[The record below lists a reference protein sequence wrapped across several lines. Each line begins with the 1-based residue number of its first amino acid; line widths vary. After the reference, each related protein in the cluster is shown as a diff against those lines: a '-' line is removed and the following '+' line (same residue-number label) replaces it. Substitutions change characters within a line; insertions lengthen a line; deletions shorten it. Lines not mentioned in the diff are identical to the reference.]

1 MSNSLLIQNVDLDEV
16 CAEIT
21 ARVVKAIEPMLSD
34 SLKRPKSRDEMAEW
48 LGIGVATLDRM
59 TREGKTPSFLLNRR
73 RVYIPELTIE
83 ALTRNKGEKLS

>member
-1 MSNSLLIQNVDLDEV
+1 MSNSILIQNVDLDEV

-21 ARVVKAIEPMLSD
+21 SHVVKAIEPMLSD
-34 SLKRPKSRDEMAEW
+34 SLKRPKSRDEMADW

-59 TREGKTPSFLLNRR
+59 TREGKIPSFLLNRR

-83 ALTRNKGEKLS
+83 ALTQIEGGKV